1 MCWQVY
7 RDLDYTR
14 SRLRDDIRASRE
26 RGRVPRSIRA
36 TAWALIA
43 GAAILLGHPAL
54 GFPGVILFEG
64 LIAPLLARRSEPRE
78 LGPLAEW
85 RVPESYRES
94 PERLARPRTSR

>member
-14 SRLRDDIRASRE
+14 SRLREDIRASRE
-26 RGRVPRSIRA
+26 QGRVPRSVRVI
-36 TAWALIA
+36 AWALIA
-43 GAAILLGHPAL
+43 GATILVGHPAL
-54 GFPGVILFEG
+54 SLPGVIVFEG
-64 LIAPLLARRSEPRE
+64 LMAPLLARPSEPRE

-94 PERLARPRTSR
+94 PESLPRTSTSS